1 MVKSG
6 AVAAKRV
13 IRPPEVRGA
22 NRAAVLS
29 LLQQNDYMSR
39 ADVAR
44 HCGLSEGAIS
54 RIVTGLIEDRLVRED
69 GAENSTG
76 GRPGRRLALERR
88 RLIFGAEIQNWET
101 RCATSTMNGHI
112 AETRR
117 FRTHPTAE
125 ETLDQISSEF
135 ITFRK
140 QLGSDRLPGIGVC
153 VRGIVNSETGVLI
166 LGGRPDWTRVPIR
179 EILETRLHEPVFVE
193 NNVRAAA
200 LAEYT
205 YGPAE
210 ILGRCFVFVRIDEG
224 VGMGVLFDG
233 KLYHGP
239 HMAAGEFGQM
249 VIEASA
255 GVPFINDTSAG
266 AFINDTSAGALSQ
279 PDHAMSEERHDRPGC
294 IERLVSNAAIC
305 NRYAALTGS
314 ARQPSTGDTSARVRR
329 IVAKA
334 LGGEVAARETIQH
347 TARYLGIGISNLIW
361 GLDADTVVID
371 STIADA
377 WGLVEPVLRA
387 QLPDN
392 SELWGS
398 RKLQLRASVLGG
410 EAALI
415 GAATLPL
422 NRVFAGNSPVQLPIR
437 TTR

>member
-6 AVAAKRV
+6 VVAAKRV

-44 HCGLSEGAIS
+44 YCGLSEGAIS

-88 RLIFGAEIQNWET
+88 RLIFGVEIQNWET

-112 AETRR
+112 VETRR
-117 FRTHPTAE
+117 FRTCPTAE
-125 ETLDQISSEF
+125 ETLDQISTEF
-135 ITFRK
+135 LAFRK
-140 QLGSDRLPGIGVC
+140 QLASDRLPGIGVC
-153 VRGIVNSETGVLI
+153 VRGIVDSETGVLV

-179 EILETRLHEPVFVE
+179 EILEARLHEPVFVE

-249 VIEASA
+249 VIEASL
-255 GVPFINDTSAG
+255 SA
-266 AFINDTSAGALSQ
+266 
-279 PDHAMSEERHDRPGC
+279 ERHDRPGC
-294 IERLVSNAAIC
+294 IERLISNAAIC
-305 NRYAALTGS
+305 DRYAALTGS
-314 ARQPSTGDTSARVRR
+314 ARQSNTGDTSARVRR

-334 LGGEVAARETIQH
+334 LAGELSARETIQH

-377 WGLVEPVLRA
+377 WDLVEPVLRA

-398 RKLQLRASVLGG
+398 RRLQLRASVLGG

-437 TTR
+437 KTR

>member
-1 MVKSG
+1 MVKS

-13 IRPPEVRGA
+13 LRPPEIRGA
-22 NRAAVLS
+22 NRAAILS

-39 ADVAR
+39 ADAAR
-44 HCGLSEGAIS
+44 QSGLSEGAIS

-88 RLIFGAEIQNWET
+88 RVIFGAEIQNWET
-101 RCATSTMNGHI
+101 RCAMSTMNGRI
-112 AETRR
+112 VETRR
-117 FRTHPTAE
+117 FRTRAGAE
-125 ETLDQISSEF
+125 ETLAEISAEF
-135 ITFRK
+135 ISFRK
-140 QLGSDRLPGIGVC
+140 KLGPDRLPGIGIC
-153 VRGIVNSETGVLI
+153 ARGIVNSETGVLV
-166 LGGRPDWTRVPIR
+166 LGGHPDWRHIPIR

-205 YGPAE
+205 YGPADM
-210 ILGRCFVFVRIDEG
+210 LGRHCFVFVKMDEG

-249 VIEASA
+249 VIETL
-255 GVPFINDTSAG
+255 N
-266 AFINDTSAGALSQ
+266 
-279 PDHAMSEERHDRPGC
+279 SEERHDRPGC

-305 NRYAALTGS
+305 DRYSSLTG
-314 ARQPSTGDTSARVRR
+314 ARRQPNTGDTSARVRR
-329 IVAKA
+329 IA
-334 LGGEVAARETIQH
+334 ERAARGDAAARQTVEQ

-371 STIADA
+371 ATIADA
-377 WGLVEPVLRA
+377 WGLIEPVLKR
-387 QLPDN
+387 QLPDD
-392 SELWGS
+392 SEIWGP
-398 RKLQLRASVLGG
+398 RNLLVRPSVFGG

-422 NRVFAGNSPVQLPIR
+422 SKIFAGHSPVRLPFRIAG
-437 TTR
+437 

>member
-1 MVKSG
+1 MVKS

-13 IRPPEVRGA
+13 LRSPEVRGA

-29 LLQQNDYMSR
+29 LLQQNDCMSR

-44 HCGLSEGAIS
+44 QSGLTEGAIS
-54 RIVTGLIEDRLVRED
+54 RIVTGLMEDRLVRED

-88 RLIFGAEIQNWET
+88 RVIFGAEIQNWET
-101 RCATSTMNGHI
+101 RCAISTMNGRI
-112 AETRR
+112 VETRR
-117 FRTHPTAE
+117 FRTRPSAE
-125 ETLDQISSEF
+125 ETLAEIGAEF
-135 ITFRK
+135 LAFRK
-140 QLGSDRLPGIGVC
+140 KLGPDRLPGIGIC
-153 VRGIVNSETGVLI
+153 TRGIVNSDTGILV
-166 LGGRPDWTRVPIR
+166 LGGRPDWHHIPIR
-179 EILETRLHEPVFVE
+179 EILEARLHEPAFVE

-210 ILGRCFVFVRIDEG
+210 VLGRHCFVFVKVDEG

-249 VIEASA
+249 VIESS
-255 GVPFINDTSAG
+255 T
-266 AFINDTSAGALSQ
+266 
-279 PDHAMSEERHDRPGC
+279 SEERHDRPGC
-294 IERLVSNAAIC
+294 IERLISNAAIC
-305 NRYAALTGS
+305 DRYSGLAGGS
-314 ARQPSTGDTSARVRR
+314 RQPSTGDTSARVRR
-329 IVAKA
+329 IAEWAVA
-334 LGGEVAARETIQH
+334 GNVAARQTVEQ

-371 STIADA
+371 ATIADA
-377 WGLVEPVLRA
+377 WGLVEPALRR
-387 QLPDN
+387 QLPDDR
-392 SELWGS
+392 ELWGS
-398 RKLQLRASVLGG
+398 RSLNVRPSAFGG

-422 NRVFAGNSPVQLPIR
+422 SKIFAGNSPVRLPLR
-437 TTR
+437 AAK